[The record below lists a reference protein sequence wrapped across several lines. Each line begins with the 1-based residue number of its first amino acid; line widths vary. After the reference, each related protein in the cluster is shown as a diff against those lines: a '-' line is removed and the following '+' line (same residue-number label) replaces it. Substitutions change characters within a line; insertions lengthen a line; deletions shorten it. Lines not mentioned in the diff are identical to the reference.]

1 MVKMENAS
9 KALIMAA
16 EVLIGVLIISLA
28 VYLFT
33 NFGQTS
39 KEINEKN
46 REQQIVQY
54 NTRFT
59 SYLGRT
65 DLTIYDVITV
75 ANLVIENNTTYA
87 GNSELQIVTGV
98 RSGRG
103 SSYQNLQ
110 NKTQAQFN
118 VLIQN
123 DQTMM
128 NGNKL
133 PTYTCTSIEYYSSG
147 RIKTINFSCP

>member
-1 MVKMENAS
+1 MENAS

-16 EVLIGVLIISLA
+16 EVLIGILIISLA

-33 NFGQTS
+33 DFGQTS
-39 KEINEKN
+39 AQINERN

-75 ANLVIENNTTYA
+75 ANLVIENNKTYE
-87 GNSELQIVTGV
+87 GNSDLQIVTGV
-98 RSGRG
+98 RTGRG
-103 SSYQNLQ
+103 SNYQNLQ
-110 NKTQAQFN
+110 NKSQSQFN

-123 DQTMM
+123 DQTLMT
-128 NGNKL
+128 NNKL
-133 PTYTCTSIEYYSSG
+133 PTYTCTTIDYYESG
-147 RIKTINFSCP
+147 RIQAIYFSCP